1 MINIKAQQT
10 LVKFNKQDAGT
21 LRYVMRPEKYSQL
34 AENKVIA
41 EAAVRSGIAK
51 GALKGA
57 WDAIGEVIKAWVTE
71 GHSVA
76 IPGLGTLRFGMN
88 AQAVEDVNDV
98 AKGLIRTRKVVFTP
112 SVDIKSELKATKIAI
127 TCYDKDGNLVK
138 CVTSTDDGE
147 VEDPEGGDDNGGDNG
162 GGSNGGGSNGG
173 SQNQEEEGVMAPQIN
188 GENPFT
194 ESTEVTIQGPQGAS
208 VYYTTDGSTPTSES
222 TLYSAAF
229 TLTESTTIKAIAIL
243 NGESSEVST
252 RAFSKSSGG
261 SGGGSFDTG
270 S

>member
-34 AENKVIA
+34 TESKVIT

-88 AQAVEDVNDV
+88 AQAVEDVNEV
-98 AKGLIRTRKVVFTP
+98 AKSLIRTRKVVFTP
-112 SVDIKSELKATKIAI
+112 SVDIKSELQATKIAI

-138 CVTSTDDGE
+138 RVTSTDDAE
-147 VEDPEGGDDNGGDNG
+147 VEDPENTNSGEGGENTNGSNNTNGGDNG
-162 GGSNGGGSNGG
+162 GGTNGGTNNGGGDNG
-173 SQNQEEEGVMAPQIN
+173 
-188 GENPFT
+188 
-194 ESTEVTIQGPQGAS
+194 
-208 VYYTTDGSTPTSES
+208 
-222 TLYSAAF
+222 
-229 TLTESTTIKAIAIL
+229 
-243 NGESSEVST
+243 
-252 RAFSKSSGG
+252 
-261 SGGGSFDTG
+261 GGGSDPNDPNSG
-270 S
+270 DDY

>member
-10 LVKFNKQDAGT
+10 LVKFSKNDTGT

-34 AENKVIA
+34 TESKVIS
-41 EAAVRSGIAK
+41 EASVRSGIAK

-98 AKGLIRTRKVVFTP
+98 AKSLIHTRKVVFFTP
-112 SVDIKSELKATKIAI
+112 NVDIKNELKQTKIAI

-138 CVTSTDDGE
+138 RVTSADDGE
-147 VEDPEGGDDNGGDNG
+147 VEDNEETGDST
-162 GGSNGGGSNGG
+162 GSG
-173 SQNQEEEGVMAPQIN
+173 
-188 GENPFT
+188 
-194 ESTEVTIQGPQGAS
+194 STEGSGSGTG
-208 VYYTTDGSTPTSES
+208 TDTGSGT
-222 TLYSAAF
+222 
-229 TLTESTTIKAIAIL
+229 
-243 NGESSEVST
+243 G
-252 RAFSKSSGG
+252 SGSG
-261 SGGGSFDTG
+261 SGGNDNSDPNENGELG
-270 S
+270 GV

>member
-34 AENKVIA
+34 AESKVIA

-138 CVTSTDDGE
+138 RVTSTDDGDI
-147 VEDPEGGDDNGGDNG
+147 EDEENTNNSNGTNSGENTGGENTGGENTGGENTGGDN
-162 GGSNGGGSNGG
+162 NGG
-173 SQNQEEEGVMAPQIN
+173 
-188 GENPFT
+188 
-194 ESTEVTIQGPQGAS
+194 
-208 VYYTTDGSTPTSES
+208 
-222 TLYSAAF
+222 
-229 TLTESTTIKAIAIL
+229 
-243 NGESSEVST
+243 
-252 RAFSKSSGG
+252 GG

-270 S
+270 A

>member
-34 AENKVIA
+34 TESKVIT

-88 AQAVEDVNDV
+88 AQAVEDVNEV
-98 AKGLIRTRKVVFTP
+98 AKSLIRTRKVVFTP

-138 CVTSTDDGE
+138 RVTSTDDAE
-147 VEDPEGGDDNGGDNG
+147 VEDPENTNGGEGENTNGTNNTNGGSTGGNGGSGTGTITPSGGGDNG
-162 GGSNGGGSNGG
+162 GGNNGGNNNGDPDPDDPN
-173 SQNQEEEGVMAPQIN
+173 S
-188 GENPFT
+188 
-194 ESTEVTIQGPQGAS
+194 
-208 VYYTTDGSTPTSES
+208 D
-222 TLYSAAF
+222 
-229 TLTESTTIKAIAIL
+229 
-243 NGESSEVST
+243 
-252 RAFSKSSGG
+252 
-261 SGGGSFDTG
+261 
-270 S
+270 

>member
-34 AENKVIA
+34 AESKVIA

-127 TCYDKDGNLVK
+127 TCYDKDGNIVK
-138 CVTSTDDGE
+138 RVTSADTND
-147 VEDPEGGDDNGGDNG
+147 VEDPENDGTTGNGTTDNTDSGGNDQGGNTGGDNQG
-162 GGSNGGGSNGG
+162 GDSGSIIDGTD
-173 SQNQEEEGVMAPQIN
+173 EG
-188 GENPFT
+188 
-194 ESTEVTIQGPQGAS
+194 
-208 VYYTTDGSTPTSES
+208 
-222 TLYSAAF
+222 
-229 TLTESTTIKAIAIL
+229 
-243 NGESSEVST
+243 
-252 RAFSKSSGG
+252 
-261 SGGGSFDTG
+261 
-270 S
+270 

>member
-34 AENKVIA
+34 AESKVIA

-138 CVTSTDDGE
+138 RVTSTDDGE
-147 VEDPEGGDDNGGDNG
+147 IEDNDGGDDNGGGGEENTNGTNNTNG
-162 GGSNGGGSNGG
+162 GENTGGENTGGENTGGDNNGG
-173 SQNQEEEGVMAPQIN
+173 
-188 GENPFT
+188 
-194 ESTEVTIQGPQGAS
+194 
-208 VYYTTDGSTPTSES
+208 
-222 TLYSAAF
+222 
-229 TLTESTTIKAIAIL
+229 
-243 NGESSEVST
+243 
-252 RAFSKSSGG
+252 GG

>member
-76 IPGLGTLRFGMN
+76 IPGLGTLRFGIN

-112 SVDIKSELKATKIAI
+112 SALMVTTMRTIHRMTATRLSMNVA
-127 TCYDKDGNLVK
+127 TV
-138 CVTSTDDGE
+138 
-147 VEDPEGGDDNGGDNG
+147 
-162 GGSNGGGSNGG
+162 
-173 SQNQEEEGVMAPQIN
+173 
-188 GENPFT
+188 
-194 ESTEVTIQGPQGAS
+194 AS
-208 VYYTTDGSTPTSES
+208 VSRRRKERRT
-222 TLYSAAF
+222 AF
-229 TLTESTTIKAIAIL
+229 R
-243 NGESSEVST
+243 T
-252 RAFSKSSGG
+252 RLMIQAPRP
-261 SGGGSFDTG
+261 
-270 S
+270 

>member
-138 CVTSTDDGE
+138 RVTSTDDGE
-147 VEDPEGGDDNGGDNG
+147 IEDNDGGDDNGGDGEENTNNSNGTNSGENTGGDNNG
-162 GGSNGGGSNGG
+162 G
-173 SQNQEEEGVMAPQIN
+173 
-188 GENPFT
+188 
-194 ESTEVTIQGPQGAS
+194 
-208 VYYTTDGSTPTSES
+208 
-222 TLYSAAF
+222 
-229 TLTESTTIKAIAIL
+229 
-243 NGESSEVST
+243 
-252 RAFSKSSGG
+252 GG
-261 SGGGSFDTG
+261 SGGGNFDTG